1 MQRVPTRQEAD
12 LLRRTGANRSRGEG
26 HVEYVIITSLIMV
39 CALVGMFSWINEL
52 KLVSLEKHL
61 CVECPANLKLDE
73 LEARIADARAKLAGT
88 LSAEDRAQYER
99 ALTELLEEQEL
110 RATREALA
118 DSHLDN
124 DAQPGSG
131 LPSDSF
137 VDNEDTGSPYSQY
150 FDTMFASIVDI
161 GGFIFGAPF
170 MWNMFFGSA

>member
-1 MQRVPTRQEAD
+1 M
-12 LLRRTGANRSRGEG
+12 LRRTGANRNRGEG

-61 CVECPANLKLDE
+61 CVECPANLELDE
-73 LEARIADARAKLAGT
+73 LERRIEDARAKLAGT
-88 LSAEDRAQYER
+88 LTPEDRASYER
-99 ALTELLEEQEL
+99 ALEELLAEQEA
-110 RATREALA
+110 RATAEALA
-118 DSHLDN
+118 NTNLDN

-137 VDNEDTGSPYSQY
+137 VDNEDTSSPYASY

-170 MWNMFFGSA
+170 MWNLFFGSA